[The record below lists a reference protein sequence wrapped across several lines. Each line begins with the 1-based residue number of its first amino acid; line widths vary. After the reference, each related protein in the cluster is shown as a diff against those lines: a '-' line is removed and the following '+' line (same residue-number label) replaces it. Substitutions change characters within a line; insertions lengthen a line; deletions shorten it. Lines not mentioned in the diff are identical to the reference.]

1 MTIIHKSSG
10 RLSGLGLEGLENG
23 FEISRLGYKSERYWG
38 TPPPVWICESCG
50 HQHCIGSIEEMN
62 FLKTESSPTPK
73 ELHRPYVDDVK
84 LCCTAEGCKG
94 EMVREPYVMDCWFD
108 SGCASFA
115 QWHYPFENKDKFEN
129 SFPVDYI
136 CEAVDQTRGWFY
148 SLLAVSTTV
157 LTVYHIVDVYH

>member
-1 MTIIHKSSG
+1 
-10 RLSGLGLEGLENG
+10 
-23 FEISRLGYKSERYWG
+23 
-38 TPPPVWICESCG
+38 
-50 HQHCIGSIEEMN
+50 MN
-62 FLKTESSPTPK
+62 SLKTESSPTPK

-157 LTVYHIVDVYH
+157 LTVYHIVDAYHWVTF